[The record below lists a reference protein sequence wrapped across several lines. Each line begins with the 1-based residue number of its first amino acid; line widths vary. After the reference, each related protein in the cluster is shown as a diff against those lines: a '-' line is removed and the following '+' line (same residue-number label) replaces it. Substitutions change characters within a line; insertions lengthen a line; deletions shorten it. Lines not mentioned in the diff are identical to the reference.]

1 MFAVG
6 FGQAVVAVG
15 AQWHVGIQLLA
26 LFVEADDVV
35 GAGEHHAP
43 HTMHTGGLVEVVDAL
58 YVGGQ
63 DVFEWAFDRHAA
75 QVHDGVHAL
84 HQC

>member
-1 MFAVG
+1 MLAVG

-15 AQWHVGIQLLA
+15 AQRDVGVQLLA
-26 LFVEADDVV
+26 LFVKADDVV
-35 GAGEHHAP
+35 GTGEHHAP
-43 HTMHTGGLVEVVDAL
+43 YTMHARGFVQVVDAL
-58 YVGGQ
+58 DVGGQ
-63 DVFEWAFDRHAA
+63 DVFERAFDRHAT